1 MDPCGVWRPWSS
13 VASPPINACW
23 SSSSSCIGKR
33 GWSCRSA
40 GCVWP
45 DVAHHTPD
53 GLSAHHRHSMTNPFR
68 YGLLTLLKLADLA
81 VVAFAFALGVVIEMR
96 PQPWE
101 SVLVMR
107 IQAWNVLFVVAFL
120 GYCHLAMR
128 TIGMYRSYRLT
139 TVTREW
145 RDLTTVVIAVT
156 IPLVAAGVLLDFDY
170 ATPSFA
176 GTFICMTF
184 LGMVLERRALRL
196 LARTVRRH
204 GRNIRNVVIIGHDE
218 RGFELASRLTQRAD
232 LGYAIEAVLHVE
244 PHDEASTL
252 EQVMRLLEARPV
264 DEVFLSLPLDAHQ
277 GLIRDVVSLCE
288 EQGVTVRVLSSLVD
302 LILARAQLDEIDGR
316 PVITIFSGPPD
327 SLLLAAKRVI
337 DVTVSAAALVLSAP
351 ICLLLAL
358 VIKLD
363 SPGPVVFAQERV
375 GLGGRRFR
383 FYKFRTMVPDAERR
397 QADLEELNEATGPV
411 FKIRKDPRVTRVGA
425 VMRKL
430 SLDELPQLFNVLRG
444 DMSLV
449 GPRPLPV
456 RDVLRIDQR
465 AHKRRFS
472 VKPGITCLY
481 QVDGR
486 TFSFDDWIRTDMQ
499 YIDNWSLRLD
509 FEILAKTI
517 PAVLSRRG
525 AF

>member
-1 MDPCGVWRPWSS
+1 
-13 VASPPINACW
+13 
-23 SSSSSCIGKR
+23 
-33 GWSCRSA
+33 
-40 GCVWP
+40 
-45 DVAHHTPD
+45 
-53 GLSAHHRHSMTNPFR
+53 MTNPFR
-68 YGLLTLLKLADLA
+68 FALLTCLKLADLA
-81 VVAFAFALGVVIEMR
+81 VVAVAFALALTTELQ
-96 PQPWE
+96 PQPWR
-101 SVLVMR
+101 SVLALR
-107 IQAWNVLFVVAFL
+107 IEVQNVLFLFAFL

-128 TIGMYRSYRLT
+128 TIGLYRSYRLT
-139 TVTREW
+139 AVSREW
-145 RDLTTVVIAVT
+145 GDLAKVVLATTV
-156 IPLVAAGVLLDFDY
+156 PLIGASVLLGFDY

-176 GTFICMTF
+176 TSFACMTF
-184 LGMVLERRALRL
+184 VGLVVERRAFRL

-204 GRNIRNVVIIGHDE
+204 GHNIRNVVIVGHDD
-218 RGFELASRLTQRAD
+218 RGFDLASRLAKRGD
-232 LGYAIEAVLHVE
+232 LGYAIEAVVDVQA
-244 PHDEASTL
+244 HDEAAAL
-252 EQVMRLLEARPV
+252 EQVMRFLETRPI
-264 DEVFLSLPLDAHQ
+264 DEVFVSLPLDAHQ

-288 EQGVTVRVLSSLVD
+288 EQGVTIRVLSSLVD

-327 SLLLAAKRVI
+327 SLLLAAKRLI

-351 ICLLLAL
+351 VCLLLAVL
-358 VIKLD
+358 IKLD
-363 SPGPVVFAQERV
+363 SPGPVLFAQERV

-383 FYKFRTMVPDAERR
+383 FYKFRTMVADAEQR
-397 QADLEELNEATGPV
+397 QLELEGLNEATGPV
-411 FKIRKDPRVTRVGA
+411 FKIREDPRVTRVGR
-425 VMRKL
+425 VIRKL
-430 SLDELPQLFNVLRG
+430 SLDELPQFVNVLRG

-456 RDVLRIDQR
+456 RDVLRIDRR

-486 TFSFDDWIRTDMQ
+486 TFSFEDWIRTDME

-509 FEILAKTI
+509 LEILAKTI

>member
-1 MDPCGVWRPWSS
+1 
-13 VASPPINACW
+13 
-23 SSSSSCIGKR
+23 
-33 GWSCRSA
+33 
-40 GCVWP
+40 
-45 DVAHHTPD
+45 
-53 GLSAHHRHSMTNPFR
+53 MTNPFH
-68 YGLLTLLKLADLA
+68 YTLLTILKLADLA
-81 VVAFAFALGVVIEMR
+81 VVGIAFALAVITEMR
-96 PQPWE
+96 PQPWVA
-101 SVLVMR
+101 VLEMR
-107 IQAWNVLFVVAFL
+107 VQVQNVLFMVAFL

-128 TIGMYRSYRLT
+128 TIGLYRSHRLT
-139 TVTREW
+139 AVSREW
-145 RDLTTVVIAVT
+145 RDLAKVVIAVT
-156 IPLVAAGVLLDFDY
+156 IPLVAAGVLMDFDY

-176 GTFICMTF
+176 GSFICMTF
-184 LGMVLERRALRL
+184 LGLVIERRAVRL

-204 GRNIRNVVIIGHDE
+204 GHNIRNVVIVGHDD
-218 RGFELASRLTQRAD
+218 RGFDLASRLAKRGD
-232 LGYAIEAVLHVE
+232 LGYAIEAVLDVQ
-244 PHDEASTL
+244 PHDEAATL
-252 EQVMRLLEARPV
+252 DQVTRLLETRPI
-264 DEVFLSLPLDAHQ
+264 DEVFVGLPLDAHQ

-288 EQGVTVRVLSSLVD
+288 EQGVTIRVLSSLVD

-327 SLLLAAKRVI
+327 SLLLAAKRLI
-337 DVTVSAAALVLSAP
+337 DVTVSSAALVLSAP

-358 VIKLD
+358 LIKLD
-363 SPGPVVFAQERV
+363 SPGPVLFAQERV

-383 FYKFRTMVPDAERR
+383 FYKFRTMVVDAERR
-397 QADLEELNEATGPV
+397 QAELEGLNEASGPV
-411 FKIRKDPRVTRVGA
+411 FKIRQDPRVTRVGR
-425 VMRKL
+425 VIRKL
-430 SLDELPQLFNVLRG
+430 SLDELPQFFNVLRG

-456 RDVLRIDQR
+456 RDVLRIDRR

-486 TFSFDDWIRTDMQ
+486 TFSFEDWIRTDME

-509 FEILAKTI
+509 LEILAKTI

>member
-1 MDPCGVWRPWSS
+1 
-13 VASPPINACW
+13 
-23 SSSSSCIGKR
+23 
-33 GWSCRSA
+33 
-40 GCVWP
+40 
-45 DVAHHTPD
+45 
-53 GLSAHHRHSMTNPFR
+53 MTNPFR
-68 YGLLTLLKLADLA
+68 YALLTVLKLVDLA
-81 VVAFAFALGVVIEMR
+81 VVGTAFALAVVIAMQ
-96 PQPWE
+96 PQPWL
-101 SVLVMR
+101 SVLEMR
-107 IQAWNVLFVVAFL
+107 IKLQNALFVLAFL
-120 GYCHLAMR
+120 GYCHVAMR
-128 TIGMYRSYRLT
+128 TIGLYRSYRLT
-139 TVTREW
+139 TVSREW
-145 RDLTTVVIAVT
+145 RDLAKVVLAMT
-156 IPLVAAGVLLDFDY
+156 GPLVGAGVLLGFEY

-176 GTFICMTF
+176 MSFACMTF
-184 LGMVLERRALRL
+184 LGLAVERRAFRV

-204 GRNIRNVVIIGHDE
+204 GHNIRNVVIVGHDD
-218 RGFELASRLTQRAD
+218 RSFDLASRLAKRAD
-232 LGYAIEAVLHVE
+232 LGYAIEAVIDVQGQ
-244 PHDEASTL
+244 DEAAAL
-252 EQVMRLLEARPV
+252 EHVVRLLETRPV
-264 DEVFLSLPLDAHQ
+264 DEVFVSLPLDAHQ

-288 EQGVTVRVLSSLVD
+288 EQGVTIRVLSSLVD

-327 SLLLAAKRVI
+327 SLLLAAKRLI

-351 ICLLLAL
+351 VCLLLAV

-363 SPGPVVFAQERV
+363 SPGPVLFVGERV

-383 FYKFRTMVPDAERR
+383 FFKFRTMVVDAEQR
-397 QADLEELNEATGPV
+397 QAELEGLNEATGPV
-411 FKIRKDPRVTRVGA
+411 FKIRKDPRVSRVGR
-425 VMRKL
+425 VIRKL
-430 SLDELPQLFNVLRG
+430 SLDELPQFVNVLRG

-456 RDVLRIDQR
+456 RDVLRIDRR

-481 QVDGR
+481 QVHER
-486 TFSFDDWIRTDMQ
+486 TFSFEDWIRTDME